1 MAKRRGGFRR
11 KTRDKLNKTP
21 RTRGKISIRRYL
33 QNLKEGDMV
42 CLKIDSSFHKGM
54 FFPRFQGKTG
64 MVTGKQGKCY
74 KIAFKDGNKSKKLVV
89 HPLHLIKM
97 KGE

>member
-1 MAKRRGGFRR
+1 M
-11 KTRDKLNKTP
+11 LYI
-21 RTRGKISIRRYL
+21 ISIRL
-33 QNLKEGDMV
+33 IKSMGQVFNA
-42 CLKIDSSFHKGM
+42 
-54 FFPRFQGKTG
+54 
-64 MVTGKQGKCY
+64 GKQGKCY